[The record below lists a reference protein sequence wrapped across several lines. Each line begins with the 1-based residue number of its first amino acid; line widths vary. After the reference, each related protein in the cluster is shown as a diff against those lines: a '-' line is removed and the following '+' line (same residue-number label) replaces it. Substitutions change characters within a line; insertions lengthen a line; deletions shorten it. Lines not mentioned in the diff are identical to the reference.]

1 MAVEANWELNLFH
14 SDPTLLERGPD
25 GDYARAAATVLLLAD
40 PDRLRLLH
48 ALSVGEDTAQRAAVW
63 AGLPQAYA
71 ERELAAL
78 AHAGLLQ
85 RRSAPVN
92 GGDPVN
98 GGGPTFSPRDGHLVV
113 ALHVILAHGRET
125 AAERHPRLLA
135 QRRGPRALRKVG

>member
-14 SDPTLLERGPD
+14 SDPTLLERSPD
-25 GDYARAAATVLLLAD
+25 GDYTRAAATIELLAD

-48 ALSVGEDTAQRAAVW
+48 ALSVGEDTAQRVAVW

-85 RRSAPVN
+85 RRSAPAN
-92 GGDPVN
+92 PGPGDP
-98 GGGPTFSPRDGHLVV
+98 GGPTFSPRDGHLVV
-113 ALHVILAHGRET
+113 ALHVVLAHGRET

-135 QRRGPRALRKVG
+135 RRRGPRALSKVG

>member
-1 MAVEANWELNLFH
+1 MAVEADWELNLFH
-14 SDPTLLERGPD
+14 SDPTLLERSPD
-25 GDYARAAATVLLLAD
+25 GDYTRAAAATLLFAD

-78 AHAGLLQ
+78 AHAGVLQ
-85 RRSAPVN
+85 RRSAPAN
-92 GGDPVN
+92 L
-98 GGGPTFSPRDGHLVV
+98 GGPTFSPRDGHQVV
-113 ALHVILAHGRET
+113 VLHVLLAHGRET

-135 QRRGPRALRKVG
+135 QRRGPRALPKVG